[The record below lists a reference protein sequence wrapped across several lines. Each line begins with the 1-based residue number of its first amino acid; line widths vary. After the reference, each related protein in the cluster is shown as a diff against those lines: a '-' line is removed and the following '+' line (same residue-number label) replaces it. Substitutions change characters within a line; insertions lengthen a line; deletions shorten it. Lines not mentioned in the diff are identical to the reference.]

1 MNLLFRLIWVLIR
14 AAFGK
19 PHAPLTAPRQ
29 ARFTVWLTDQD
40 MFMHMTNS
48 RYLSFADLGRVDLTA
63 RSGLRRAMKQQGW
76 RAEICGQT
84 MTINRML
91 KAPKSFLLETQIV
104 GWTDTYLA
112 IAQTFLR
119 SGKNYASVNTLLSL
133 QDRTGAMIA
142 PQKLID
148 LIDPATDKPS
158 MPKLFSDLIERTN
171 SASASK

>member
-14 AAFGK
+14 AALGK

-63 RSGLRRAMKQQGW
+63 RSGLRRALKRHRW
-76 RAEICGQT
+76 RADICGQT

-104 GWTDTYLA
+104 GWTDHYLA

-119 SGKNYASVNTLLSL
+119 NGKTYASVNTLLSL
-133 QDRTGAMIA
+133 QDRTGVAIA
-142 PQKLID
+142 PRQLID
-148 LIDPATDKPS
+148 LIDPATEQPA
-158 MPKLFSDLIERTN
+158 MPKLFTDLIARTDG
-171 SASASK
+171 ASSGD

>member
-1 MNLLFRLIWVLIR
+1 MNLLFRMIWVLIR

-19 PHAPLTAPRQ
+19 PHAPVTAPRQ
-29 ARFTVWLTDQD
+29 ARFTVWITDQD

-63 RSGLRRAMKQQGW
+63 RTGLRRALKQQSW

-91 KAPKSFLLETQIV
+91 KAPKSFILETQIV
-104 GWTDTYLA
+104 GWTEAYLA

-119 SGKNYASVNTLLSL
+119 NGKTYASVNTLLTI
-133 QDRTGAMIA
+133 QDGTGAEIA
-142 PQKLID
+142 PKTL
-148 LIDPATDKPS
+148 LELVDPAVEKPA
-158 MPKLFSDLIERTN
+158 MPKLFTDLIARTDGS
-171 SASASK
+171 SATA